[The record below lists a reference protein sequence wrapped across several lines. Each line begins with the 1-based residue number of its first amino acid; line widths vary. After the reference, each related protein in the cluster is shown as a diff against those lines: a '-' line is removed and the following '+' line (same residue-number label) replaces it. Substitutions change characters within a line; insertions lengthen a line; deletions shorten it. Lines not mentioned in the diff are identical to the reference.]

1 MEIHIWIEIQPQIN
15 TTRIDVS
22 ANMIGTLVSTR
33 SEASVFLGG
42 GFSACLL
49 DKTCLTLVR
58 MRGLIS
64 FLFRKYKYSYNHKTI
79 QAQGHP
85 TNYEI
90 SSSENAAWGKTIKV
104 YPGEAYLRFLRI
116 LGQSNSMIARR
127 EFWTLSWAVT
137 LCCTDSIWNGAKMR
151 EGGFSFSYN
160 AALPPLAIWAPTVD
174 AEYLAVASSTLSN
187 QLCSDCI
194 FSMA

>member
-49 DKTCLTLVR
+49 NKTCWTLVR

-64 FLFRKYKYSYNHKTI
+64 FLCRKYKYSYNHKTI

-90 SSSENAAWGKTIKV
+90 SSSENAAWGKLWK
-104 YPGEAYLRFLRI
+104 
-116 LGQSNSMIARR
+116 
-127 EFWTLSWAVT
+127 
-137 LCCTDSIWNGAKMR
+137 SIQVKPTW
-151 EGGFSFSYN
+151 GFSGYWASPTPWLQEGNFEHCREQSHF
-160 AALPPLAIWAPTVD
+160 AAQIVFEKERKWERAASAFPTTQHSPHWRFELPRLTRNI
-174 AEYLAVASSTLSN
+174 
-187 QLCSDCI
+187 
-194 FSMA
+194 